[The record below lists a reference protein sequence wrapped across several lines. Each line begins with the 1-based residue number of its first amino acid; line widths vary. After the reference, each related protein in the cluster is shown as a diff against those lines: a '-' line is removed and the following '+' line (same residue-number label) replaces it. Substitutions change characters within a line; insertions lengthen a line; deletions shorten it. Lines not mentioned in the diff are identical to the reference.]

1 MSFCRITGKS
11 RGLPKPNYF
20 PLLAP
25 ISPADAKRFC
35 RITGKAYGLPSHH
48 YIPVILTT
56 FSNKTKC
63 KITNSKQNG
72 SPHHYPGIVFA
83 DFIDNFYSCNF
94 SFIQKEKKIFV

>member
-35 RITGKAYGLPSHH
+35 RITSKAYGLPSHH

-63 KITNSKQNG
+63 KITNSKENG
-72 SPHHYPGIVFA
+72 SPHHYPG
-83 DFIDNFYSCNF
+83 
-94 SFIQKEKKIFV
+94 KIFASFFGNRMLVFLLFFKKNNLSEG